1 MKMSNPIRVLIVEDS
16 EDDVLL
22 MLRHLSKAG
31 FDPEYERVET
41 ADAMRDALHRQPW
54 DLILCDYKLPRFDG
68 LKAVALYK
76 ETGIDI
82 PFIIVSGTIG
92 EETAVAAMKG
102 GAHDYIMKD
111 KLARLVPAI
120 ERERRETLV
129 RHERKLAEQKIL
141 QARQDWEDIFQAI
154 GQPAVI
160 LDPLYGVIAAN
171 KAVEVASGM
180 SREALLGKKCYEI
193 FHDGNASS
201 PPDGCPMAK
210 MLVSGRLEI
219 AEMEMEAFG
228 RDFLVTCTPVFD
240 GQGRLTK
247 IIHIATDITE
257 RKRMES
263 ERSKMEA
270 RLQQSQKME
279 AIGTLA
285 GGIAHDF
292 NNLLM
297 GIQGY
302 ASLMLMEV
310 DAGHPHFE
318 KLQAI
323 EQQVR
328 SGADLTRQLLGFA
341 RGGRYEVKPTEI
353 NELIARAAAMFGRT
367 KKEIHIHEKYGAG
380 VWTVEVDRGQMNSV
394 LLNLFVNAW
403 QAMPVGGELFLETA
417 NVSLDAS
424 RAAPYSI
431 QPGSYVKVSVTDTG
445 VGMDEQTRQRI
456 FDPFFSTREMGR
468 GTGLGLASAYGIIK
482 GHGGFIDVYSEKGYG
497 TTFSIYLPASQREAV
512 AEDRLDGEIRMG
524 HETLL
529 VVDDEKM
536 ILDVTGAMLEGL
548 GYQVLVAR
556 GGAEALA
563 IYRAQQEKIAL
574 VVLDMIMPDMDGG
587 EVLDGLKAVNPDVRV
602 VLSSGYSLNGAA
614 KSLMDRGVCS
624 FLQKPFRLSELSLKI
639 REALEG

>member
-1 MKMSNPIRVLIVEDS
+1 MSNPIRVLIVEDS

>member
-1 MKMSNPIRVLIVEDS
+1 
-16 EDDVLL
+16 
-22 MLRHLSKAG
+22 
-31 FDPEYERVET
+31 
-41 ADAMRDALHRQPW
+41 
-54 DLILCDYKLPRFDG
+54 
-68 LKAVALYK
+68 
-76 ETGIDI
+76 
-82 PFIIVSGTIG
+82 
-92 EETAVAAMKG
+92 
-102 GAHDYIMKD
+102 
-111 KLARLVPAI
+111 
-120 ERERRETLV
+120 
-129 RHERKLAEQKIL
+129 
-141 QARQDWEDIFQAI
+141 
-154 GQPAVI
+154 
-160 LDPLYGVIAAN
+160 
-171 KAVEVASGM
+171 
-180 SREALLGKKCYEI
+180 
-193 FHDGNASS
+193 
-201 PPDGCPMAK
+201 
-210 MLVSGRLEI
+210 
-219 AEMEMEAFG
+219 
-228 RDFLVTCTPVFD
+228 
-240 GQGRLTK
+240 
-247 IIHIATDITE
+247 
-257 RKRMES
+257 
-263 ERSKMEA
+263 
-270 RLQQSQKME
+270 
-279 AIGTLA
+279 
-285 GGIAHDF
+285 
-292 NNLLM
+292 
-297 GIQGY
+297 
-302 ASLMLMEV
+302 MLMEV

>member
-536 ILDVTGAMLEGL
+536 ILDVTGEMLEGL
-548 GYQVLVAR
+548 GYQVLAAR